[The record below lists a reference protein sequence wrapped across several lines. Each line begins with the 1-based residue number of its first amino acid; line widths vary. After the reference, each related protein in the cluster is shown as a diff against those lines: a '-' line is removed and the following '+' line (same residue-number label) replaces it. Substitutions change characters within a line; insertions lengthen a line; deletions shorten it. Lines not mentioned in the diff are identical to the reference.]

1 MIPHFFGTPSV
12 ASCPKHQSSYL
23 LPRSNSLPQQS
34 QQLSHW
40 GQYTS
45 AGIVKCSAEL
55 GPWVTVTLS
64 DATSDL
70 IIIHRLKLSLHY
82 LINYGKS
89 LMTSCFRAA
98 SAIIYNFSSLNL
110 CMFIIVHAKWWKTKE
125 INKNS
130 KMKFSS
136 KCQLKGMNGGQ
147 LGDLKLINVCLNLFP
162 DFSNCKRTSR
172 PYLKLISCYSIHG
185 KIYLLTNQK
194 KRWLSST
201 EHP

>member
-1 MIPHFFGTPSV
+1 MPPATWLLSIVLNCHCIIWLITASLWWLHASVRPVPLFITFHLWIFACSLLYTPNDE
-12 ASCPKHQSSYL
+12 KQ
-23 LPRSNSLPQQS
+23 
-34 QQLSHW
+34 
-40 GQYTS
+40 
-45 AGIVKCSAEL
+45 K
-55 GPWVTVTLS
+55 
-64 DATSDL
+64 
-70 IIIHRLKLSLHY
+70 
-82 LINYGKS
+82 KS
-89 LMTSCFRAA
+89 
-98 SAIIYNFSSLNL
+98 I
-110 CMFIIVHAKWWKTKE
+110 
-125 INKNS
+125 KNS

-147 LGDLKLINVCLNLFP
+147 LGNLKLINVCLNLFP